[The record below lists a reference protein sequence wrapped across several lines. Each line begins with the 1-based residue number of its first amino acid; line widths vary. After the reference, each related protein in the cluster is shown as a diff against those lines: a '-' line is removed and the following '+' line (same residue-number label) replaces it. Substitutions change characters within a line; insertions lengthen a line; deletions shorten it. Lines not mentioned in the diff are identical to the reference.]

1 MPYIP
6 REDRKQYQDAIK
18 ELAEKIPEDRMQR
31 PGHINYIVSLLLDRV
46 YGSEMRYADHNE
58 AIGVL
63 TCIQSELYRR
73 KTAPYEDLKIN
84 SEGDLQDL

>member
-18 ELAEKIPEDRMQR
+18 EIAEKIPEDRMQR
-31 PGHINYIVSLLLDRV
+31 PGHINYIVSLLLDKV
-46 YGSEMRYADHNE
+46 YGPEMRYSDHNE

-63 TCIQSELYRR
+63 SCIQAELYRR
-73 KTAPYEDLKIN
+73 KTAPYEDLKID